1 MRGYFKKDINMA
13 ENSGSVKSIYMALAA
28 NFIVSLAKFAAAVV
42 TKSGSMFA
50 EAIHSLADSGNQ
62 GLLLLGLKKAK
73 KPASIDFP
81 LGHGKEIYFWS
92 FLVAIILFSV
102 GGVFSI
108 YEGVHKLQ
116 HPEPLDSPLIAI
128 GVLLFS
134 IMLEGA
140 AMWGCWKEVKIDARG
155 RRVWTWFKESRRSE
169 LLVVFGEDFAALT
182 GLTFALFA
190 ISLTLY
196 TGNPV
201 YDAIGSI
208 VIGTLLMV
216 VAVFIGHEV
225 KSLLIGQSVDLDV
238 QKEMEDFLINR
249 DEIDHIFSLKTLQ
262 LGEDVM
268 VAVKAKMATVESAED
283 LIKAINQC
291 EIQLK
296 EKYPQI
302 LWSFFEPDLK

>member
-1 MRGYFKKDINMA
+1 MA

-28 NFIVSLAKFAAAVV
+28 NFIISLAKFAAAIV

-62 GLLLLGLKKAK
+62 GLLLLGLTKAK

-116 HPEPLDSPLIAI
+116 HPEPLSSPLIAI

-140 AMWGCWKEVKIDARG
+140 AMWGCWKEVKKDARG
-155 RRVWTWFKESRRSE
+155 RKVWTWFKESRRSE
-169 LLVVFGEDFAALT
+169 LIVVFGEDFAALT

-201 YDAIGSI
+201 YDAAGSI
-208 VIGTLLMV
+208 VIGALLMV
-216 VAVFIGHEV
+216 VAIFIGFEV

-238 QKEMEDFLINR
+238 QKEMEEFLKNR
-249 DEIDHIFSLKTLQ
+249 DEIDDIFSLKTLQ

-268 VAVKAKMATVESAED
+268 VAVKAKMAPMDSAED

>member
-1 MRGYFKKDINMA
+1 MA

-28 NFIVSLAKFAAAVV
+28 NFIISLAKFAAAIV

-116 HPEPLDSPLIAI
+116 HPEPLSSPLIAI

-140 AMWGCWKEVKIDARG
+140 AMWGCWKEVKKDARG
-155 RRVWTWFKESRRSE
+155 RKVWTWFKESRRSE
-169 LLVVFGEDFAALT
+169 LIVVFGEDFAALT

-201 YDAIGSI
+201 YDAAGSI
-208 VIGTLLMV
+208 VIGALLMV
-216 VAVFIGHEV
+216 VAIFIGFEV

-238 QKEMEDFLINR
+238 QKEMEEFLKNR
-249 DEIDHIFSLKTLQ
+249 DEIDDIFSLKTLQ
-262 LGEDVM
+262 LGGDVM
-268 VAVKAKMATVESAED
+268 VAVKAKMAPMDSAED

>member
-134 IMLEGA
+134 IMMEGA
-140 AMWGCWKEVKIDARG
+140 AMWGCWKEVKKDARG

-201 YDAIGSI
+201 YDAAGSI
-208 VIGTLLMV
+208 VIGGLLMV

-238 QKEMEDFLINR
+238 QKEMEEFLKNR

-296 EKYPQI
+296 EKYPQV
-302 LWSFFEPDLK
+302 LWSFFEPDIK

>member
-238 QKEMEDFLINR
+238 QKEMEEFLKNR